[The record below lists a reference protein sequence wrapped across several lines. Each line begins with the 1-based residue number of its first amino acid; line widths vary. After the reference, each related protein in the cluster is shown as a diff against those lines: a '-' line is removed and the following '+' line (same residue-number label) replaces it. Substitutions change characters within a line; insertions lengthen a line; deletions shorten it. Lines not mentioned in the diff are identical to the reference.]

1 MKVRVNKMRQQKRVW
16 QKLIIKAYELYLGCD
31 ELDFTTALEQAQ
43 DALEC
48 GDDPLTDAFAITS
61 MAAGKLHDTKLRRP
75 NAWQIA
81 QDLPERMDDLI
92 HIALSYDK
100 KIGGF

>member
-1 MKVRVNKMRQQKRVW
+1 MRQQKRVW
-16 QKLIIKAYELYLGCD
+16 QKLIIKAYELYLECD
-31 ELDFTTALEQAQ
+31 ALDFTSALEKAQ

-61 MAAGKLHDTKLRRP
+61 MASNKLHDTKLRRP

-81 QDLPERMDDLI
+81 QELPERMDDLI

-100 KIGGF
+100 KTKEFA